1 MLERESSIMK
11 HSSGRL
17 TIRVANSGR
26 LRVLLLDERSSQ
38 LDCLTAREREVLERV
53 AQGRSN
59 AMIAIELG
67 IANATVAKHLEHIY
81 GKLCVRSRTAAAA
94 LVHAGAS

>member
-1 MLERESSIMK
+1 
-11 HSSGRL
+11 
-17 TIRVANSGR
+17 
-26 LRVLLLDERSSQ
+26 LLLDERSSQ